1 MNLKRLKLK
10 RRKKMERILSKIPA
24 LRILY
29 KASCIDNGFMYAS
42 DAEVLEKAKDDY
54 YFFRKEED
62 PEGIYISNKD
72 ENSPIVKL
80 RDLDW
85 IEVCPFHNKALIQ
98 KARKTLVEIWF
109 ENAKD
114 TYEEALA
121 NTKSEKKKKA
131 LVTPVIETYMEKVFI
146 MTDYDVFLNLEF
158 NDYFVFEQK
167 ESLTGYEGEG
177 QEVLLKVN
185 RNENN

>member
-1 MNLKRLKLK
+1 
-10 RRKKMERILSKIPA
+10 METILSEIPA
-24 LRILY
+24 LRNFY
-29 KASCIDNGFMYAS
+29 KSSSIFKELMYAS
-42 DAEVLEKAKDDY
+42 DAEVLKKAKDAY
-54 YFFRKEED
+54 CFWKKVED
-62 PEGIYISNKD
+62 PDGLYISDKAG
-72 ENSPIVKL
+72 NSPIVKL
-80 RDLDW
+80 GDLDT
-85 IEVCPFHNKALIQ
+85 IEACPLYTKALIQ

-109 ENAKD
+109 ENAKA

-131 LVTPVIETYMEKVFI
+131 LVAPVIETYMEKVFI

-177 QEVLLKVN
+177 QEVLLKVD